1 MSVKLNPTKAK
12 IVLDLLQSNSN
23 RFTTVQLLNAVGN
36 ERRARSALFHA
47 RLSGMTLEALR
58 DGGRAVIA
66 YISNGPVPTL
76 SAPVAKAK
84 TAKAS
89 PKKAAAAK
97 TKPAAKTKK
106 VVVDHSASN
115 KRIAKAIKSGDV
127 KIAKVISV
135 GKSPEDVDAIKTK
148 NLETMK
154 AVSKREKTM
163 LDKIKED
170 TRAEFSAMEAEWEAE
185 EADRRDAR
193 TAVREN
199 LPKEAYVE

>member
-1 MSVKLNPTKAK
+1 MKAQF
-12 IVLDLLQSNSN
+12 VFDLLKTNKN
-23 RFTTVQLLNAVGN
+23 RFTPAQLETATGSA
-36 ERRARSALFHA
+36 RRARRALFLA
-47 RLSGMTLEALR
+47 RKTGLALEALR
-58 DGGRAVIA
+58 DGGKTIVA
-66 YISNGPVPTL
+66 YVFSGSALPTL

-84 TAKAS
+84 AAKAS

-97 TKPAAKTKK
+97 TKPAAKAKK
-106 VVVDHSASN
+106 VIVDHSASN
-115 KRIAKAIKSGDV
+115 KRIAKAIGSGDV

-135 GKSPEDVDAIKTK
+135 GKSPEDVDAIKAK

-170 TRAEFSAMEAEWEAE
+170 TRAEFADMEAEWEAE

>member
-97 TKPAAKTKK
+97 TKPAAKAKK

-135 GKSPEDVDAIKTK
+135 GKSPEDVDAIKAK

-170 TRAEFSAMEAEWEAE
+170 TRAEFADMEAQWEAE

>member
-97 TKPAAKTKK
+97 TKPAAKAKK

-115 KRIAKAIKSGDV
+115 KRIAKAIKSGDL

-135 GKSPEDVDAIKTK
+135 GKSPEDVDAIKAK

>member
-12 IVLDLLQSNSN
+12 IVLDLLKSNSN

-66 YISNGPVPTL
+66 YVSNGSVPTL

-84 TAKAS
+84 AAKAS

-97 TKPAAKTKK
+97 TKTVVKTKPAAKVKT

-115 KRIAKAIKSGDV
+115 KRIAAMLDSEAEAAIK
-127 KIAKVISV
+127 A
-135 GKSPEDVDAIKTK
+135 K

-154 AVSKREKTM
+154 AVTKREKTM

-199 LPKEAYVE
+199 LPKEAYAE

>member
-1 MSVKLNPTKAK
+1 
-12 IVLDLLQSNSN
+12 VLDLLQSNSN
-23 RFTTVQLLNAVGN
+23 RFNTVQLLNAVGN

-66 YISNGPVPTL
+66 YILNGPVPTL

-97 TKPAAKTKK
+97 TKK

-115 KRIAKAIKSGDV
+115 KRIAKAIKSGNV

-135 GKSPEDVDAIKTK
+135 GKSPEDVDAIKAK

>member
-1 MSVKLNPTKAK
+1 MYQVKGLYPMKAQF
-12 IVLDLLQSNSN
+12 VFDLLKTNKN
-23 RFTTVQLLNAVGN
+23 RFTPAQLEAATGSP
-36 ERRARSALFHA
+36 RRARRALFLA
-47 RLSGMTLEALR
+47 RKTGLALEALR
-58 DGGRAVIA
+58 DGGKAIVA
-66 YISNGPVPTL
+66 YAFSGGALPTL
-76 SAPVAKAK
+76 SAPAAKAK

-89 PKKAAAAK
+89 PKKAA
-97 TKPAAKTKK
+97 AAKTKK

-135 GKSPEDVDAIKTK
+135 GKSTEDVDAIKAK

>member
-1 MSVKLNPTKAK
+1 MYQVKGLYPMKAQF
-12 IVLDLLQSNSN
+12 VFDLLKTNKN
-23 RFTTVQLLNAVGN
+23 RFTPVQLETATGTA
-36 ERRARSALFHA
+36 RRARRALFLA
-47 RLSGMTLEALR
+47 RKSGLALEAVR
-58 DGGRAVIA
+58 DGGKAIVA
-66 YISNGPVPTL
+66 YVFSGGALPAF

-84 TAKAS
+84 AAKAS

-97 TKPAAKTKK
+97 TKVVAKTKTVKAPVKK

-115 KRIAKAIKSGDV
+115 KLVDAMIAEEAIK
-127 KIAKVISV
+127 A
-135 GKSPEDVDAIKTK
+135 K

-170 TRAEFSAMEAEWEAE
+170 TRAEFSTMEAEWEAE